1 MANRTCSVDN
11 CGREV
16 VARGLCPRCYERLRS
31 QGKITKLPP
40 KAPVECSVLDCS
52 KLVRSNGY
60 CNRHSE
66 NLRQYGHVTPVR
78 DWPLV
83 ARLIQVGWDETERGC
98 WEWRGKKND
107 SGYGLINAPRLALES
122 PRVHRLMWAMHNGPI
137 PEGAVVRHRCDNPPC
152 VNPNHL
158 EIGSH
163 LDNMEDMKTRGRS
176 RSYATGRYDGV
187 CANGLHDVSS
197 PGSLKYVTTKSKSYF
212 TCVECDRARKEKWE
226 EARRGKPSAA

>member
-31 QGKITKLPP
+31 QGKLTKLPP

-107 SGYGLINAPRLALES
+107 SGYGLIKAPRLAGITSRAPPHVGHAQWPNPRGCGSPPSLRQPALRES
-122 PRVHRLMWAMHNGPI
+122 QPPGDRVAPGQHGRHEDP
-137 PEGAVVRHRCDNPPC
+137 GAQSLLRHRT
-152 VNPNHL
+152 V
-158 EIGSH
+158 
-163 LDNMEDMKTRGRS
+163 
-176 RSYATGRYDGV
+176 
-187 CANGLHDVSS
+187 
-197 PGSLKYVTTKSKSYF
+197 
-212 TCVECDRARKEKWE
+212 
-226 EARRGKPSAA
+226 

>member
-31 QGKITKLPP
+31 QGKLTKLPP

-152 VNPNHL
+152 VNPDHL
-158 EIGSH
+158 EIGTH
-163 LDNMEDMKTRGRS
+163 DQNMQDMVDRKRS
-176 RSYATGRYDGV
+176 RAYATGRYDGLCV
-187 CANGLHDVSS
+187 NGRHDVTI
-197 PGSLKYVTTKSKSYF
+197 PGSLKRASRGSKPDA
-212 TCVECDRARKEKWE
+212 TICVECDRERKRKWE
-226 EARRGKPSAA
+226 AKQRAA